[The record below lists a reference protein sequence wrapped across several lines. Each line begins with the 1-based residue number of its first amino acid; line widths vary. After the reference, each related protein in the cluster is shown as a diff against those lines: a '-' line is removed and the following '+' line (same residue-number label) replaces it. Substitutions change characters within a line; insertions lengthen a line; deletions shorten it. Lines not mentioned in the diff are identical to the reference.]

1 MIDKIDFQTVFPAA
15 ASQDHNTKDGSKKVH
30 PTKQKNLEEFE
41 FEIVDVGETVV
52 TDKNIIKIPIYESTL
67 YIDKVIKK
75 DVTIPGWTRT
85 RLFYTGSGV
94 LYAKQAIEI
103 ASRRNPNI
111 GKTTIF
117 QEPSEFWLCHSSE
130 KYGEMEFVISP
141 MPGWTFITTISHLKA
156 SSF

>member
-1 MIDKIDFQTVFPAA
+1 LKFQTVFPAA
-15 ASQDHNTKDGSKKVH
+15 ASPSTKDEKSQKVH
-30 PTKQKNLEEFE
+30 PTKQKNLEEFD
-41 FEIVDVGETVV
+41 FEIVDIGETVV

-67 YIDKVIKK
+67 YIDKIIKK
-75 DVTIPGWTRT
+75 DVPIPGWTRT

-103 ASRRNPNI
+103 ASRRNPSI

-130 KYGEMEFVISP
+130 KYGEMEVVISP
-141 MPGWTFITTISHLKA
+141 MPGLH
-156 SSF
+156 